1 MKETNIANLTVNVGL
16 DVDFD
21 TVCTCMKLIEL
32 YLNKNPDEELVIYC
46 SECGD
51 WDLDITDRK
60 KGDRNDI

>member
-16 DVDFD
+16 GVDFD
-21 TVCTCMKLIEL
+21 TVCTCIKLIEL

-51 WDLDITDRK
+51 WDLGITDRK
-60 KGDRNDI
+60 RGGEE